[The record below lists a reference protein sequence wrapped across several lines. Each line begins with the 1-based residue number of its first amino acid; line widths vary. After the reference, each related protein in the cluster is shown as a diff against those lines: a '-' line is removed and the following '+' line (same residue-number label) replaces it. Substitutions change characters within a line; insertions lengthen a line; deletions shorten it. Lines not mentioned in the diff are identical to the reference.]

1 MMIES
6 LLTRNGAPS
15 GKNVLAKLRVRALR
29 RGVWFRVLT
38 RAERAQMELTMKVVK
53 RIRSLFLAKVVA
65 NIVEKLLEAMDSRV
79 VRLTREVGSALAQ
92 KLSGIAQNWGN
103 KSAESWTADPRF
115 RQYLAVTYMNTPSMF
130 KS

>member
-1 MMIES
+1 MIES

-53 RIRSLFLAKVVA
+53 RIRSILLAKVVA
-65 NIVEKLLEAMDSRV
+65 NIVEKLLEAMESKV
-79 VRLTREVGSALAQ
+79 SRLTREVGPALAQ
-92 KLSGIAQNWGN
+92 KLSGIAQRWGN
-103 KSAESWTADPRF
+103 ESAVNWTADPVFTR
-115 RQYLAVTYMNTPSMF
+115 YLTVMYMNTPSMF
-130 KS
+130 KT

>member
-1 MMIES
+1 MIIES

-38 RAERAQMELTMKVVK
+38 RAERAQMELTMKIVK
-53 RIRSLFLAKVVA
+53 KIRSLFLAKVVA
-65 NIVEKLLEAMDSRV
+65 NIVEKLLEAMESRV

-103 KSAESWTADPRF
+103 NSAGDWTADPGF
-115 RQYLAVTYMNTPSMF
+115 RQYLAVMYMNTPSMF
-130 KS
+130 KN